1 MPPRYEITLHHS
13 GVMDLRGDELVY
25 VGGTS
30 QTIYMDKEEL
40 SYFQLKQIGTR
51 FVLYKLVQGIWYLEP
66 NKAMGLGLHQIRNDT
81 DVTNGLLA
89 SVGDDLTMTLFMTGY
104 CGPDDGPDN
113 EGGTI
118 GSPVQDD
125 IFSKPEN
132 PIGHEF
138 MHLVDDEL
146 RTSDDEFEDA
156 LFTMG
161 IRTTRNKVAYMDF
174 SSGDDVEQQFE
185 PDSVSAQPHGIGL
198 EGPQPVDSGSEADSE
213 SSRYSSDR
221 LAHVRNLVSD
231 EEAPEDIYDDAPV
244 YNPSCDH
251 KHLQF
256 QLGMKFKSPTQ
267 FKHAVVKHAIYAGAN
282 LIWTR
287 SGKKRCEAICRESTC
302 KWRIY
307 GYWYRVSKSFMELVA
322 ALNQLMP
329 YAEHRK
335 CARHVFANWKTKH
348 TGDALREGFW
358 QAIYS
363 CNEADWNHKM
373 RVLEILE
380 HDEPVN
386 KKPFQDSCLKIRK
399 HSVGPS
405 CQPSRNAI
413 LRVNPMEGILNRQ
426 LLKYLN
432 RHLLRYLNLPML
444 VPVLGVV

>member
-185 PDSVSAQPHGIGL
+185 PDSVSAQPV
-198 EGPQPVDSGSEADSE
+198 P
-213 SSRYSSDR
+213 
-221 LAHVRNLVSD
+221 
-231 EEAPEDIYDDAPV
+231 
-244 YNPSCDH
+244 
-251 KHLQF
+251 
-256 QLGMKFKSPTQ
+256 
-267 FKHAVVKHAIYAGAN
+267 
-282 LIWTR
+282 R
-287 SGKKRCEAICRESTC
+287 SVE
-302 KWRIY
+302 
-307 GYWYRVSKSFMELVA
+307 
-322 ALNQLMP
+322 NDQ
-329 YAEHRK
+329 
-335 CARHVFANWKTKH
+335 
-348 TGDALREGFW
+348 
-358 QAIYS
+358 
-363 CNEADWNHKM
+363 
-373 RVLEILE
+373 
-380 HDEPVN
+380 
-386 KKPFQDSCLKIRK
+386 
-399 HSVGPS
+399 
-405 CQPSRNAI
+405 
-413 LRVNPMEGILNRQ
+413 
-426 LLKYLN
+426 
-432 RHLLRYLNLPML
+432 
-444 VPVLGVV
+444 VP